1 MNKSSGPDKISSK
14 VLNELAEDVA
24 PHLTSIFTT
33 SLGTGRI
40 SHQWNTV
47 LVAPITRSARG
58 IPTEVGLDEV
68 DGMPVPCVAT
78 LDNLT
83 TVPKSFLTER
93 ITRLSRTRLHE
104 VCIALS
110 VAVDC

>member
-1 MNKSSGPDKISSK
+1 MSEPRRGDVWWIEMPDKRRPVV
-14 VLNELAEDVA
+14 VLTRDRAIPVLRA
-24 PHLTSIFTT
+24 
-33 SLGTGRI
+33 
-40 SHQWNTV
+40 V
-47 LVAPITRSARG
+47 LVAPVTRSARG

-78 LDNLT
+78 LDNVT
-83 TVPKSFLTER
+83 TVPRAFLTER

-104 VCIALS
+104 LCVALS